1 MLIDNEIGSEYEL
14 AKFDS
19 CNYFQRNKSFV
30 DSKFVFSGRTA
41 IELVLLN
48 EPHIRK
54 ALLPS
59 YCCNS
64 MIDPFIKRDIKIEFY
79 DVNYKD
85 GLKIELDL
93 IDDVDCIL
101 WCNYFGFNTAMPNL
115 EDFTTDGGI
124 IIEDITHS
132 FLSDNNSNIQSDY
145 LVASLRKWTS
155 VLSGGYV
162 ASRKKEL
169 DTADFKYP
177 SKIFLEEKKLAMTI
191 KANYLSGI
199 RDINKDE
206 FLRIFAKTN
215 DWIKDNYS
223 RVRIDEYSKRYLISA
238 NYDRYRDVR
247 RSNARFLY
255 DELSDCDDIKF
266 LFPLDEMDCP
276 LFVPIILNNR
286 IRNDLRN
293 ELIKNHIYCPIHWP
307 KPELNCESNLYDL
320 ELSLV
325 CDHRYGYKDMKRMA
339 EVIKRSLK

>member
-1 MLIDNEIGSEYEL
+1 MFTDNEIGSEYEL
-14 AKFDS
+14 ADFDN
-19 CNYFQRNKSFV
+19 CDFFPKNKSSL

-48 EPHIRK
+48 EPNVRK
-54 ALLPS
+54 VLLPS

-64 MIDPFIKRDIKIEFY
+64 MIDPFIKRDINIDFY

-85 GLKIELDL
+85 GLRIELD
-93 IDDVDCIL
+93 IINDVDCIL
-101 WCNYFGFNTAMPNL
+101 WCNYFGFNTTMPNL

-132 FLSDNNSNIQSDY
+132 FLSDNNSDIQSDY

-162 ASRKKEL
+162 ASRKKKL
-169 DTADFKYP
+169 DTDNFKNP
-177 SKIFLEEKKLAMTI
+177 SKIFLDEKKLAMTM
-191 KANYLSGI
+191 KADYISRT
-199 RDINKDE
+199 RDINKNE
-206 FLRIFAKTN
+206 FLRIFAKTT
-215 DWIKDNYS
+215 DRIRDNYS
-223 RVRIDEYSKRYLISA
+223 KVRIDEYSKRYLISA
-238 NYDRYRDVR
+238 NYDRYREVR

-276 LFVPIILNNR
+276 LFVPIVLDNKV
-286 IRNDLRN
+286 RNDLRK

-307 KPELNCESNLYDL
+307 KPELNCDSNLYDL

-325 CDHRYGYKDMKRMA
+325 RDQRYGYKDMKRIA